1 MAKKLGIEK
10 IILKNGKM
18 TLYLITNS
26 DSPYYQSEA
35 FDKLLEFVKNNY
47 RICQITEKNNRRYLS
62 VEKID
67 TVEKAVRILE
77 EIGGMA

>member
-1 MAKKLGIEK
+1 
-10 IILKNGKM
+10 M

-47 RICQITEKNNRRYLS
+47 RICRISEK
-62 VEKID
+62 KQP
-67 TVEKAVRILE
+67 AVFE
-77 EIGGMA
+77 CGED